1 MIIFSNSTIFCRHF
15 KIHQIFKS
23 PVLFLNLVYLLLLSS
38 NVWIAATATAI
49 MKMMMMIMIHY
60 SALVE
65 ALWATVQCLIM
76 DMPSNCRWAA
86 ELSLIASY
94 SYSYHHTNAYEHHS
108 HLLLAYDSLLR
119 LFINLSIYLLY
130 PSIYSFIHVSIHS
143 SVVR

>member
-38 NVWIAATATAI
+38 NVWIAATAI
-49 MKMMMMIMIHY
+49 MKMMMMMIMIHY

-130 PSIYSFIHVSIHS
+130 PSIYSSIMYLSIHL
-143 SVVR
+143 

>member
-86 ELSLIASY
+86 ELSLIASSSY

-130 PSIYSFIHVSIHS
+130 PSIYSSIMYLSIHL
-143 SVVR
+143 